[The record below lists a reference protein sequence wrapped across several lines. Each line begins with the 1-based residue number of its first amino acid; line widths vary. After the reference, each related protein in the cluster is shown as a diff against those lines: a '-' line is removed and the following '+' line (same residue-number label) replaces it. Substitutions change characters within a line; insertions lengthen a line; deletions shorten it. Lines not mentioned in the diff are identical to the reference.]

1 MLDRMAVGELPRKH
15 HVALRA
21 PNGALRYEHCLT
33 RDGFDGAYSILYR
46 ERRPQALEAI
56 ALPAHV
62 PDRISLAAEADTS
75 ALRRRHFR
83 TSAVAAGT
91 GWLASRMPLLCNR
104 DVTLSESKPS
114 QEDALYFE
122 NADADELFFVR

>member
-46 ERRPQALEAI
+46 ERRPQ
-56 ALPAHV
+56 
-62 PDRISLAAEADTS
+62 SLAATALPDNVPSSVSLSEGTHANVLQRRHYRTS
-75 ALRRRHFR
+75 AL
-83 TSAVAAGT
+83 AAGT
-91 GWLASRMPLLCNR
+91 SWLASRVPLLSNR
-104 DVTLSESKPS
+104 DVTLG
-114 QEDALYFE
+114 
-122 NADADELFFVR
+122 